1 MSGAFAAAVRE
12 RARLARAAVLAARRD
27 QDPDE
32 ALVAE
37 AEWEHVTRLARTH
50 GIRLAEPEPAE
61 AEPAEAEPA
70 EAEPAEAEPAEPE
83 PAEPERGER
92 P

>member
-50 GIRLAEPEPAE
+50 GIRLAEPEP
-61 AEPAEAEPA
+61 
-70 EAEPAEAEPAEPE
+70 EPAEAEPAEPE
-83 PAEPERGER
+83 RGEQ